1 MAATMEGGRIRACC
15 TATRGA
21 QISVRRPRAGCQR
34 GSPLAGDDCCR
45 QPQTSPLVRT
55 RGAAGALPPGPRRVN
70 PIFAA
75 ALEVQGFCADRELAF
90 CFIGGLAL
98 QRWGEPRLTQDVD
111 LTVISGFGREG
122 EYID

>member
-1 MAATMEGGRIRACC
+1 M
-15 TATRGA
+15 
-21 QISVRRPRAGCQR
+21 
-34 GSPLAGDDCCR
+34 
-45 QPQTSPLVRT
+45 
-55 RGAAGALPPGPRRVN
+55 N

-122 EYID
+122 EYIDHFVSAFRPRIPDARDFALRHRVLLLLSANGIPLDVALGAMPSRNARWRARRPSTWLKAFRC